1 MTDYDDSHNLTGF
14 TYGPISVTT
23 VGGTT
28 APLPAP
34 DMVSIAASATSGVPA
49 NPLLPSANPGQTIVV
64 NGSRLKVAKNGSS
77 YDASYLL
84 IPTIDAAGVRK
95 ELSVAPTTASPDG
108 TSMTIV
114 VPNNAV
120 TGPVGIMGDPQG
132 TSFILQIVPVV
143 TAILPSTTTVQ
154 VNGKGLIEGGTLYRF
169 GDLEVLDASTS
180 IAGADV
186 DSNRNDRAIVAAT
199 VVGGTVTVTTAGGTS
214 APLSFGALRAQRY
227 DEPDSLIPQQSNSD
241 TRFTDEILQGIIT
254 DAHEQLSEVLDASG
268 HLAEWPH
275 VDWQVTDLP
284 GDLLGFFA
292 GQTVFIDRDAA
303 GWGWF
308 VDRSLIKRSES
319 NPIEPEQE
327 SRMDLLT
334 VVLHELGHVLGL
346 DHDVEG
352 AMVESLARGV
362 RCADLEH
369 DHDLLVDQAF
379 GQWDDPLD
387 AGSQ

>member
-1 MTDYDDSHNLTGF
+1 MH
-14 TYGPISVTT
+14 
-23 VGGTT
+23 
-28 APLPAP
+28 PL
-34 DMVSIAASATSGVPA
+34 
-49 NPLLPSANPGQTIVV
+49 
-64 NGSRLKVAKNGSS
+64 R
-77 YDASYLL
+77 
-84 IPTIDAAGVRK
+84 
-95 ELSVAPTTASPDG
+95 
-108 TSMTIV
+108 
-114 VPNNAV
+114 
-120 TGPVGIMGDPQG
+120 
-132 TSFILQIVPVV
+132 
-143 TAILPSTTTVQ
+143 
-154 VNGKGLIEGGTLYRF
+154 
-169 GDLEVLDASTS
+169 
-180 IAGADV
+180 AGADV

-346 DHDVEG
+346 DHEDG
-352 AMVESLARGV
+352 GLMSESLAPGQRLS
-362 RCADLEH
+362 RQETELAALADLCFEK
-369 DHDLLVDQAF
+369 
-379 GQWDDPLD
+379 WDDLHSD
-387 AGSQ
+387 FHF